1 MPDLYRQEDAQQILH
16 IAIARQVESGE
27 LTRVQL
33 FEIAD
38 ELGISAADLELAE
51 AQWQS
56 QHGERQERQ
65 AFDRYRR
72 TKLGQ
77 SLGRFAI
84 VNGFFMLLNS
94 MGGDL
99 SWSLYVATGW
109 GMLLSLQAW
118 KTYQLVGDAYEV
130 AFFRWYQKRR
140 IQRKFSSFF
149 DRLLKAE

>member
-1 MPDLYRQEDAQQILH
+1 MPDTYRQEDAQQILH

-72 TKLGQ
+72 SKLGQ
-77 SLGRFAI
+77 SFGRFAI
-84 VNGFFMLLNS
+84 VNGFFMLLNG
-94 MGGDL
+94 MGGEL
-99 SWSLYVATGW
+99 SWSLYVAAAW
-109 GMLLSLQAW
+109 GMLLSLEAW
-118 KTYQLVGDAYEV
+118 KTYQTAGEAYET
-130 AFFRWYQKRR
+130 AFSHWYQKRR
-140 IQRKFSSFF
+140 IRRKFSSLF
-149 DRLLKAE
+149 DRLLKA

>member
-1 MPDLYRQEDAQQILH
+1 MPDTYRQEDAQQILQ
-16 IAIARQVESGE
+16 IAIARQVESGD

-51 AQWQS
+51 VQWQS
-56 QHGERQERQ
+56 QHGELQERQ

-77 SLGRFAI
+77 SAGRFAI
-84 VNGFFMLLNS
+84 VNGFFMLLNG

-99 SWSLYVATGW
+99 SWSLYIATAW
-109 GMLLSLQAW
+109 GMLLSLQTW
-118 KTYQLVGDAYEV
+118 QTYQSAGEAYET
-130 AFFRWYQKRR
+130 AFARWYQTRR
-140 IQRKFSSFF
+140 IRRKFSSLF
-149 DRLLKAE
+149 DRLLKA